1 MPRPPTLSPAHVPGT
16 SGLDRGDVLSPAG
29 RGDRTAR
36 RALARI
42 DRRLLGTL
50 GLVGML
56 ATGIGMVL
64 IAAAGAN
71 PRLVNASRAGFPD
84 WMSGVFGHIAGKPSE
99 VSFYALLLA
108 MAGCYLLVLACAR
121 SVSARVALGIV
132 VVLHLLFLLA
142 PPLLSRDVFNYIS
155 YARIGAVHGLNP
167 YLHGAGSSP
176 FDPSY
181 PFICCHHY
189 ANPYGPLFTLGSY
202 AIVPFGAHA
211 MLWLLKAA
219 VALAGLGCVALVWKG
234 ARLQG
239 RDPVAPALLVG
250 LNPVWLV
257 LTVGGAHNDLL
268 MEVFAVG
275 GIVLWLAGRQ
285 AAGTATVVVGLATKI
300 SAAVILPFM
309 LVASDRRLR
318 ALVAATLTGLA
329 LIVLW
334 LAVFGL
340 DAPRGF
346 GGAIGQQQQ
355 LFSQRS
361 IPQQLGVL
369 FGLGQRPQEI
379 RLPLDLVA
387 LGVIAWLLWRTWR
400 GADWIASA
408 GWATFALLAT
418 TAWLL
423 PWYVVWLLPLAAL
436 GDDRRLRI
444 AALVATAYLIWART
458 PLILG

>member
-1 MPRPPTLSPAHVPGT
+1 MPCPPKLWP
-16 SGLDRGDVLSPAG
+16 
-29 RGDRTAR
+29 
-36 RALARI
+36 ALARGTRDI
-42 DRRLLGTL
+42 VHRGTLTPALSEGRTPYSGLAPGTRRLLGTI
-50 GLVGML
+50 GLIGML
-56 ATGIGMVL
+56 AIGLAMVL
-64 IAAAGAN
+64 IAAGGAN
-71 PRLVNASRAGFPD
+71 PRLVNASRGGFPD
-84 WMSGVFGHIAGKPSE
+84 WMAGVFGHIAGRPSE
-99 VSFYALLLA
+99 VAFYVLLLA
-108 MAGCYLLVLACAR
+108 MAVCYLVVLACVR
-121 SVSARVALGIV
+121 SVSARVALAV
-132 VVLHLLFLLA
+132 VVALHLLFLLA
-142 PPLLSRDVFNYIS
+142 PPLLSRDIFNYIA
-155 YARIGAVHGLNP
+155 YARIGTVHDLNP
-167 YLHGAGSSP
+167 YLHGAGVAP
-176 FDPSY
+176 FDPTY
-181 PFICCHHY
+181 PYICCHHY

-202 AIVPFGAHA
+202 AIVPFGAPA

-219 VALAGLGCVALVWKG
+219 VALAGLACVALVWKG

-239 RDPVAPALLVG
+239 RDPLGPALLVG

-257 LTVGGAHNDLL
+257 LTVGGGHNDLL
-268 MEVFAVG
+268 MEIFAVG
-275 GIVLWLAGRQ
+275 GIVLWLARRQ
-285 AAGTATVVVGLATKI
+285 AAGAATVVVGLATKV

-309 LVASDRRLR
+309 ILASDRRLR
-318 ALVAATLTGLA
+318 ALAAATATGLA
-329 LIVLW
+329 LIALW
-334 LAVFGL
+334 LLVFGL

-369 FGLGQRPQEI
+369 LDLGPRPQEI
-379 RLPLDLVA
+379 RLPLNLLTAGIV
-387 LGVIAWLLWRTWR
+387 AWLLWRTWR

-408 GWATFALLAT
+408 GWATFTLLAT

>member
-1 MPRPPTLSPAHVPGT
+1 MPRQSTPSPALAHGSGELAPGGVLT
-16 SGLDRGDVLSPAG
+16 PARRRRRGASGPLARV
-29 RGDRTAR
+29 DRTVA
-36 RALARI
+36 
-42 DRRLLGTL
+42 GTL
-50 GLVGML
+50 GLLGML
-56 ATGIGMVL
+56 GTGAAMVV
-64 IAAAGAN
+64 IAAGGAN

-84 WMSGVFGHIAGKPSE
+84 WMAGVFGHIAGRPSE
-99 VSFYALLLA
+99 QAFYVLLLA
-108 MAGCYLLVLACAR
+108 MVGCYLLVLACAR
-121 SVSARVALGIV
+121 SLPVRVALAIV
-132 VVLHLLFLLA
+132 VALHLLFLLA
-142 PPLLSRDVFNYIS
+142 PPLLSRDVFNYIA
-155 YARIGAVHGLNP
+155 YARLGTVHGLNP
-167 YLHGAGSSP
+167 YLHGAGASP
-176 FDPSY
+176 FDSTY

-202 AIVPFGAHA
+202 ALAPLGTPA
-211 MLWLLKAA
+211 MLWLLKTG
-219 VALAGLGCVALVWKG
+219 VALAALGCVALVWKG

-239 RDPVAPALLVG
+239 RDPLAPTLLVG

-257 LTVGGAHNDLL
+257 LAVGGAHNDVL

-275 GIVLWLAGRQ
+275 GIVLWLARRQ
-285 AAGTATVVVGLATKI
+285 PAGAATIVAGLATKV
-300 SAAVILPFM
+300 SAAVVLPFM
-309 LVASDRRLR
+309 LVASDRRR
-318 ALVAATLTGLA
+318 RVLVAVVAAGLVLVA
-329 LIVLW
+329 LW

-369 FGLGQRPQEI
+369 FGLGARPQEI
-379 RLPLDLVA
+379 RLPLNLIAFAV
-387 LGVIAWLLWRTWR
+387 VAWLLWRTWR

-408 GWATFALLAT
+408 GWATVAVLAA

-436 GDDRRLRI
+436 GDDRRLRV
-444 AALVATAYLIWART
+444 AAIVVTGYLIWART

>member
-1 MPRPPTLSPAHVPGT
+1 MPRPPTLWLALARGT
-16 SGLDRGDVLSPAG
+16 GDLADGGAPPPMLAEG
-29 RGDRTAR
+29 RSAR
-36 RALARI
+36 RAPARI
-42 DRRLLGTL
+42 DRRLLGTVAL
-50 GLVGML
+50 IGML
-56 ATGIGMVL
+56 APGAAMVV
-64 IAAAGAN
+64 IAAGGAN
-71 PRLVNASRAGFPD
+71 PRLVNASRSGFPD
-84 WMSGVFGHIAGKPSE
+84 WMAGVFGHIAGRPSE
-99 VSFYALLLA
+99 VAFYVLLLA
-108 MAGCYLLVLACAR
+108 MAGCYLVVLACAR
-121 SVSARVALGIV
+121 SVSARVALAIV
-132 VVLHLLFLLA
+132 VALHLLFLLA
-142 PPLLSRDVFNYIS
+142 PPLLSRDIFNYIA
-155 YARIGAVHGLNP
+155 YARIGTVHDLNP
-167 YLHGAGSSP
+167 YLHGAGVAP
-176 FDPSY
+176 FDPTY

-202 AIVPFGAHA
+202 AIVPFGAPA
-211 MLWLLKAA
+211 MLWLLKTA
-219 VALAGLGCVALVWKG
+219 VALAGLACVALVWKG

-239 RDPVAPALLVG
+239 RDPLAPALLVG

-257 LTVGGAHNDLL
+257 LTVGGGHNDLL

-275 GIVLWLAGRQ
+275 GIVLWLARRQ
-285 AAGTATVVVGLATKI
+285 AAGAATVVVGLATKI
-300 SAAVILPFM
+300 SAAVVLPFM

-318 ALVAATLTGLA
+318 ALAAAAAAGLA
-329 LIVLW
+329 LIALW
-334 LAVFGL
+334 LIVFGL

-369 FGLGQRPQEI
+369 FDLGSRPQEI
-379 RLPLDLVA
+379 RLPLNLLTLAV
-387 LGVIAWLLWRTWR
+387 VAWLLWRTWK